1 MRIVTVA
8 TALLFMSLSGW
19 ASAQDAERGRNL
31 FLDHCATCH
40 GREAQGDGP
49 MSGLLSIPPAD
60 LSILAFR
67 NGGTFPVASIVR
79 RIDGESEVLAH
90 GGPMPLFGLVL
101 QGPSGIVVSKDGSEV
116 IASEAIVD
124 IVTWLEEIQL

>member
-1 MRIVTVA
+1 MRIATVVS
-8 TALLFMSLSGW
+8 ALVFVSVCGW

-40 GREAQGDGP
+40 GPGGQGDGP
-49 MSGLLSIPPAD
+49 MAAVLSIQPAD
-60 LSILAFR
+60 LSILAFM
-67 NGGTFPVASIVR
+67 NGGKFPAASIVR

-101 QGPSGIVVSKDGSEV
+101 QGPAGIVVGKDGSEV
-116 IASEAIVD
+116 IASESIVD
-124 IVTWLEEIQL
+124 IVAWLEEIQL